1 MKTLHSLSEQ
11 LGGLLAN
18 QQQIL
23 ASAESCTGGGV
34 AYWVTEV
41 AGSSAWFD
49 RSFVTYSNEAKQEM
63 LGVRQTT
70 LQQFGAVSEQTVEE
84 MALGALLHSRA
95 TLAASISGI
104 AGPGG
109 GSVEKPVGTVCFG
122 FASVQGW
129 LKVETCH
136 FAGDREQV
144 RQQAIAHVLQSLI
157 EHLAT
162 DQVQNVN

>member
-1 MKTLHSLSEQ
+1 MRTPLLMSQQ
-11 LGGLLAN
+11 LGLLLAK

-23 ASAESCTGGGV
+23 TTAESCTGGGV

-49 RSFVTYSNEAKQEM
+49 CSFVTYSNEAKQEM
-63 LGVRQTT
+63 IGVREAT

-84 MALGALLHSRA
+84 MALGALLHSKA
-95 TLAASISGI
+95 TLAAAISGI

-109 GSVEKPVGTVCFG
+109 GSAEKPVGTVCFG

-144 RQQAIAHVLQSLI
+144 RQQAIKHVLQSLI
-157 EHLAT
+157 QHLTLRDA
-162 DQVQNVN
+162 QNVN

>member
-1 MKTLHSLSEQ
+1 MRTPLLMSQQ
-11 LGGLLAN
+11 LGLLLAK

-23 ASAESCTGGGV
+23 TTSESCTGGGV

-63 LGVRQTT
+63 IGVREAT

-95 TLAASISGI
+95 TLAAAISGI

-109 GSVEKPVGTVCFG
+109 GSAEKPVGTVCFG

-129 LKVETCH
+129 LQIETCH
-136 FAGDREQV
+136 FTGDREQV
-144 RQQAIAHVLQSLI
+144 RQQAIEHVLQSLI
-157 EHLAT
+157 QHLTLRDA
-162 DQVQNVN
+162 QNVN